1 MLAADRW
8 TTGPLGPMLSVD
20 ELGTDELL
28 FDRAQARDFIDV
40 AALVNRFGL
49 RVLRGPVLG
58 FLAGLG

>member
-1 MLAADRW
+1 
-8 TTGPLGPMLSVD
+8 MLSAD